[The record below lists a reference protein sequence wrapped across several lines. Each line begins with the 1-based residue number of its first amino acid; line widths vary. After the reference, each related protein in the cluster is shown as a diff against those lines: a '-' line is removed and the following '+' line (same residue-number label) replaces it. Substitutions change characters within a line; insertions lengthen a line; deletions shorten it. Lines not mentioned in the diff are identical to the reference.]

1 MTRIV
6 VFAFLAF
13 GATACTTVTDR
24 PDAGVPTSTDGAAAA
39 EMPDSTRTA
48 TPAGELAA
56 GLELPAT
63 FAGTLPCADCPGIR
77 YRLNLWPDGVF
88 HLHREWL
95 DRDFGES
102 DVGRWRKDPARNAIL
117 LYGGH
122 EIPLQFS
129 VEGPRTLR
137 QLDVEGRPI
146 ESDLPYELT
155 SAGKLERLELEL
167 PLRGMFTYLADA
179 PRFEE
184 CLTGR
189 SYPVAMEGAYIEL
202 ERAYLAAD
210 KPGPGAPI
218 LAALEGAITK
228 RPAMEGERLIPTVVV
243 RRFIGLFPSQSCERA
258 MSEAALPNTYWRIVK
273 LAGEPVPVVDDR
285 REPHLILRG
294 GESRYAATVGC
305 NQLIGTWDVEG
316 DRLTFTGGA
325 STLMACPPPLDARET
340 KLKSVLADTHTWRI
354 NGQVLELFDRTGTN
368 IAVFEAVYLP

>member
-6 VFAFLAF
+6 PFLAALLLATGCATDRGDSGHGGNGRGAADAA
-13 GATACTTVTDR
+13 GATAGRDETQLV
-24 PDAGVPTSTDGAAAA
+24 
-39 EMPDSTRTA
+39 
-48 TPAGELAA
+48 A
-56 GLELPAT
+56 GLALPAT
-63 FAGTLPCADCPGIR
+63 YAGTLPCADCPGIR

-95 DRDFGES
+95 DRDFEDS
-102 DVGRWRKDPARNAIL
+102 DIGRWRKDPARDAIL
-117 LYGGH
+117 LYGGR
-122 EIPLQFS
+122 EMPLQFA

-137 QLDVEGRPI
+137 QLDVQGRPI

-155 SAGKLERLELEL
+155 SEGGLERLELDL
-167 PLRGMFTYLADA
+167 PLRGMFTYMADA

-189 SYPVAMEGAYIEL
+189 SYPVAMEGAYIDL

-218 LAALEGAITK
+218 LAALEAAITE

-243 RRFIGLFPSQSCERA
+243 RRFIGLFPSQNCERA

-273 LAGEPVPVVDDR
+273 LMGEPVPVVDNR

-294 GESRYAATVGC
+294 GESRYSATVGC
-305 NQLIGTWDVEG
+305 NQLIGTWEAAG
-316 DRLTFTGGA
+316 DRLTFTTGA

-340 KLKSVLADTHTWRI
+340 RLKNVLADTHTWRI
-354 NGQVLELFDRTGTN
+354 NGQVLEFFDRTGTS

>member
-6 VFAFLAF
+6 PFLA
-13 GATACTTVTDR
+13 AVL
-24 PDAGVPTSTDGAAAA
+24 
-39 EMPDSTRTA
+39 
-48 TPAGELAA
+48 LAA
-56 GLELPAT
+56 GCATERSGNGSAAADTAGTPPVRDAARLVAGLALPAT
-63 FAGTLPCADCPGIR
+63 YAGILPCADCPGIR

-95 DRDFGES
+95 DRDFEES
-102 DVGRWRKDPARNAIL
+102 DIGRWRKDPARNAIL
-117 LYGGH
+117 LYGGR
-122 EIPLQFS
+122 EMPLQFS

-137 QLDVEGRPI
+137 KLDIEGRPI
-146 ESDLPYELT
+146 EPGLPYELT
-155 SAGKLERLELEL
+155 SEGSLARLELEL

-210 KPGPGAPI
+210 KAAPGAPL
-218 LAALEGAITK
+218 LAALEGAITE
-228 RPAMEGERLIPTVVV
+228 RPAMEGGRPIPTVVV
-243 RRFIGLFPSQSCERA
+243 RRFLGLFPSQSCERA
-258 MSEAALPNTYWRIVK
+258 MSEAALPNTYWRLVK
-273 LAGEPVPVVDDR
+273 LEGEPVPAVDGR

-294 GESRYAATVGC
+294 GESRFAATVGC
-305 NQLIGTWDVEG
+305 NQLVGTWHVEG

-325 STLMACPPPLDARET
+325 STLMACPSPLDARET
-340 KLKSVLADTHTWRI
+340 KLKRVLADTHGWRI
-354 NGQVLELFDRTGTN
+354 SGQVLELFDRSGTS